1 MVMKFFRKKRNMK
14 IILWIIAILIIP
26 GFLIWGV
33 GVGGGGK
40 SQYYAATVNKEHITL
55 REYYKELGEVEEQYR
70 KIFGEKTSELLKGLN
85 IEQGV
90 LESMIREKI
99 LLQEARRRRIRV
111 FNSEIVEVVKSDPA
125 FLDEKGRFDENK
137 YRTVISSYPPEELRK
152 IEDEL
157 RKKIIIEKLKEMVV
171 AEGNISISDEEVEKY
186 IRENQ
191 IKDGDREAIKK
202 RLLWRKREEYFNQWY
217 VNKRK
222 NSKVLVYLS
231 FKQPAVSGE

>member
-1 MVMKFFRKKRNMK
+1 
-14 IILWIIAILIIP
+14 
-26 GFLIWGV
+26 
-33 GVGGGGK
+33 
-40 SQYYAATVNKEHITL
+40 
-55 REYYKELGEVEEQYR
+55 
-70 KIFGEKTSELLKGLN
+70 
-85 IEQGV
+85 
-90 LESMIREKI
+90 
-99 LLQEARRRRIRV
+99 
-111 FNSEIVEVVKSDPA
+111 
-125 FLDEKGRFDENK
+125 
-137 YRTVISSYPPEELRK
+137 PPEELRK

>member
-1 MVMKFFRKKRNMK
+1 MK

-99 LLQEARRRRIRV
+99 LLQEARRRRIRRG
-111 FNSEIVEVVKSDPA
+111 PA
-125 FLDEKGRFDENK
+125 G
-137 YRTVISSYPPEELRK
+137 PE
-152 IEDEL
+152 
-157 RKKIIIEKLKEMVV
+157 
-171 AEGNISISDEEVEKY
+171 
-186 IRENQ
+186 
-191 IKDGDREAIKK
+191 
-202 RLLWRKREEYFNQWY
+202 
-217 VNKRK
+217 
-222 NSKVLVYLS
+222 
-231 FKQPAVSGE
+231 SGGPCPRATTGARRRR